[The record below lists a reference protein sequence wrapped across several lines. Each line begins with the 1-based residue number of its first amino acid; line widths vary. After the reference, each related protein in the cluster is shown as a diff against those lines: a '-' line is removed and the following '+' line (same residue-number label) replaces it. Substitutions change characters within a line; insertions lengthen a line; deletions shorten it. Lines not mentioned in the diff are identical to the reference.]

1 MIPQASEAFPLF
13 GAASNTASLEV
24 AVVAEY
30 AGVVMAAVLQPV
42 ILRVTAH
49 VVIEGGV
56 SALTVNV
63 EVHCV
68 VNGAQELV

>member
-1 MIPQASEAFPLF
+1 
-13 GAASNTASLEV
+13 
-24 AVVAEY
+24 
-30 AGVVMAAVLQPV
+30 MADVLHPV

-56 SALTVNV
+56 SALTVKV

-68 VNGAQELV
+68 VNGAQALV